1 MSKMPKGAKESVK
14 IAKGGGKGG
23 RPSPMADVAS
33 KNPLA
38 YGAK

>member
-1 MSKMPKGAKESVK
+1 MSKMPKGGKEAVK
-14 IAKGGGKGG
+14 IAKGGSKG

>member
-1 MSKMPKGAKESVK
+1 MSSHKGGKASKGAKGSK
-14 IAKGGGKGG
+14 G

>member
-1 MSKMPKGAKESVK
+1 MSSHKG
-14 IAKGGGKGG
+14 KGGKASKGSGGKG
-23 RPSPMADVAS
+23 RPSPMADVAA